1 MAIDV
6 NKWSALVKAFRTRP
20 GSARYAA
27 EQAGVTRPTAK
38 RAWEVGWPE
47 DTPPKPAV
55 RAMFEQEAAEAQAKA
70 TAVKAEAE
78 AFAASLRQEARSDA
92 LDVHDQEGRVVKAA
106 RVNATNLLSV
116 AARLPPALAKVAERV
131 AIQLAQAELP
141 PDKALETLARAA
153 TVIERAVK
161 VGQLVLEMERL
172 YRGDPT
178 KIVGVVPVEEMSVE
192 EARRLALEAY
202 EAAQRYERHG
212 LEVIDGGAES
222 GPVVPVQAAR

>member
-1 MAIDV
+1 M
-6 NKWSALVKAFRTRP
+6 
-20 GSARYAA
+20 
-27 EQAGVTRPTAK
+27 TRPTAK

-55 RAMFEQEAAEAQAKA
+55 RVMFEQEALEAQTKA

-161 VGQLVLEMERL
+161 VGQSVLEMERL

-178 KIVGVVPVEEMSVE
+178 KIVGVVPMEEMSVE